1 MNSHLSHQ
9 AFEHTKKRTTAEIQ
23 VMPWD
28 RHKYEAEFNTA
39 QDKEVKDFLRKEPN
53 YLLKSTVKAVVMSSL
68 TLCLFIVVGDLNGR
82 VLIKKKSLNNFVSKL
97 MDIVAFQITHLE
109 NGFIQNQTKNMPV
122 SISKNKLKELS
133 KYFVFVPADK
143 GTNNVVI

>member
-1 MNSHLSHQ
+1 
-9 AFEHTKKRTTAEIQ
+9 
-23 VMPWD
+23 
-28 RHKYEAEFNTA
+28 
-39 QDKEVKDFLRKEPN
+39 
-53 YLLKSTVKAVVMSSL
+53 
-68 TLCLFIVVGDLNGR
+68 
-82 VLIKKKSLNNFVSKL
+82 

-133 KYFVFVPADK
+133 KYFVFVPANK